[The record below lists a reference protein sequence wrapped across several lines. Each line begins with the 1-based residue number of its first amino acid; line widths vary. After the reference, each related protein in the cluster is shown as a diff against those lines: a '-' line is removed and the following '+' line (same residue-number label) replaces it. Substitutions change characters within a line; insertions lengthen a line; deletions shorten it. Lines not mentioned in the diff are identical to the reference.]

1 MGEYEYRLRDR
12 DGYCDEPDGG
22 FDWWQLILVVMIV
35 LMMLGLFAGCKSTK
49 YVTVPEYH
57 TEYIVR
63 SDTIAKV
70 DSVVV
75 KDSVFVYH
83 NGDTMVV
90 NKVMY
95 RDRVRDVYKVRTD
108 TILRRD
114 SVTVPYPV
122 EKKLTKAEQRYMAVG
137 RYACKALAWVL
148 VFAFLLLLAWLGKK
162 YRIQ

>member
-1 MGEYEYRLRDR
+1 MSTSVYNPCDPG
-12 DGYCDEPDGG
+12 DG
-22 FDWWQLILVVMIV
+22 WWKPLVFAVILAVVLL
-35 LMMLGLFAGCKSTK
+35 LMASCTTTK
-49 YVTVPEYH
+49 LVTVPEYH

-95 RDRVRDVYKVRTD
+95 RDRVRDVYKTRTD

-148 VFAFLLLLAWLGKK
+148 VFAFLLLLAWIGKK
-162 YRIQ
+162 YRRQ